1 MNQFYQVVE
10 LIKSRLSENPDV
22 NTVLFGRTEDKD
34 LYKKNIYPIVHI
46 NPIDAQFT
54 TSQVVNFSFEIAALD
69 QRDISKELVVD
80 KFLSNDDLQDN
91 LNTTYAILNDLI
103 TWLRN
108 SNNPNFIEL
117 ESVQT
122 AQPILFQDY
131 NLLDGWVVT
140 LSFKM
145 PNVKKGSGGPGEPC

>member
-10 LIKSRLSENPDV
+10 LMKNRLSENPDV

-54 TSQVVNFSFEIAALD
+54 TSQVANFSFELAALD

-103 TWLRN
+103 SWLKN
-108 SNNPNFIEL
+108 TNNPYLIEL
-117 ESVQT
+117 ESVQA

-145 PNVKKGSGGPGEPC
+145 PNGISC